1 MNRKLLFSLLAW
13 AALPVGAQQLLTLDS
28 CRAMALRNNKQLS
41 VSRVKQE
48 VAANLRKSARTKYLP
63 HVSALGGYEWTS
75 KEVSILNDDQKS
87 ALSNLGTN
95 LTGAIGQ
102 NIQQGMGNMPPGLW
116 TALGNMGFTP
126 KLYNSISATDSRS
139 SAVCWMLVV
148 SVSSMRSV
156 LIRGI
161 CSQAL

>member
-1 MNRKLLFSLLAW
+1 MILCLVGASYMAHAQRKLS
-13 AALPVGAQQLLTLDS
+13 LDS
-28 CRAMALRNNKQLS
+28 CRAMALQGNKQLTLAKLNQD
-41 VSRVKQE
+41 VARDVKK
-48 VAANLRKSARTKYLP
+48 AARTHYLP
-63 HVSALGGYEWTS
+63 KVDALGGYSYMS

-126 KLYNSISATDSRS
+126 EAIQQHIGNGLSQFGSLLDAGGQRVVNAFRTDTRNMF
-139 SAVCWMLVV
+139 A
-148 SVSSMRSV
+148 
-156 LIRGI
+156 
-161 CSQAL
+161 

>member
-126 KLYNSISATDSRS
+126 EAIQQHIGNGLSQFGSLLDAGGQRVVNAFRTD
-139 SAVCWMLVV
+139 
-148 SVSSMRSV
+148 
-156 LIRGI
+156 RGI